1 MLQKNVCEIN
11 ILFALGVYDGFQ
23 CVFDQKLDNS
33 FQFFTSRTK
42 DGILH
47 DMRAA
52 KKRGIEFAN
61 NVKLGD
67 SIIEFVRQNN
77 EYVIIEDDVLGELV
91 VEKQDVIF
99 S

>member
-1 MLQKNVCEIN
+1 
-11 ILFALGVYDGFQ
+11 
-23 CVFDQKLDNS
+23 
-33 FQFFTSRTK
+33 
-42 DGILH
+42 
-47 DMRAA
+47 MRAA